1 MILTFEL
8 VRPETVS
15 EERFLSLVRR
25 ARQIAIE
32 IEGVYD
38 LALYQ
43 SQETEQNGVWQC
55 SIDVDDK
62 QAWGLLKTDPRF
74 RRVVD
79 EAKKLGVRAVADG
92 QLERRI

>member
-32 IEGVYD
+32 IEGVYG

-43 SQETEQNGVWQC
+43 SQETERNGVWQC
-55 SIDVDDK
+55 SIDVDDE
-62 QAWGLLKTDPRF
+62 QAWELLQADLRF
-74 RRVVD
+74 RQVVDDAKKIGVRVVT
-79 EAKKLGVRAVADG
+79 DG
-92 QLERRI
+92 QLERRV